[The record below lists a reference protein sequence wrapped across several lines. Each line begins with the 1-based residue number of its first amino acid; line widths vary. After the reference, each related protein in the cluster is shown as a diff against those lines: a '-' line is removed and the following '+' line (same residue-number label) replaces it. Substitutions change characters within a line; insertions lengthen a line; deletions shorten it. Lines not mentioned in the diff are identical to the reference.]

1 MPDHLNSQQIVKF
14 NRRNTTLF
22 ALLVAGI
29 LCSGSLIGC
38 DRDASKNADS
48 QSATTSPEN
57 GEAANNKK
65 PAEQIKI
72 TFAFQPQ
79 ENPDGMQLDVK
90 KFADFISKQTG
101 YETEVFLPTSY
112 AAVVEALRGKNA
124 DVAYFSAWP
133 YMIAHEK
140 ANAEILVAEERRG
153 QPFYYSQWYS
163 LKDGPIKELADLK
176 GKTIAFTSPT
186 STSGYL
192 FPFSKIIE
200 EGLLPVGGEPRDFFG
215 EVLFAGGY
223 QQAVLALVN
232 GKVEAA
238 AASDYALMQYLTEE
252 QRERV
257 HVVSKQGPVPTH
269 LLAIRGDLPQEV
281 KDNVRKALLELN
293 KDENKDLLKSV
304 YGAEKLVERTHE
316 EHVGALEQALKRVS
330 ADYPMK

>member
-1 MPDHLNSQQIVKF
+1 MPDHLSSQQFVKF
-14 NRRNTTLF
+14 NRRNTTIF
-22 ALLVAGI
+22 TLLIAGI

-38 DRDASKNADS
+38 DRDASKNANS
-48 QSATTSPEN
+48 QAAATSPEN
-57 GEAANNKK
+57 AASADNKK

-79 ENPDGMQLDVK
+79 ENPEGMQLDVK

-133 YMIAHEK
+133 YMIAHDK

-153 QPFYYSQWYS
+153 NPYYYSQWYA
-163 LKDGPIKELADLK
+163 LKDGPIKELGDLK

-192 FPFSKIIE
+192 FPFSKVIE
-200 EGLLPVGGEPRDFFG
+200 EGLVPEGGEPRDFFG

-223 QQAVLALVN
+223 QQAILALIN

-269 LLAIRGDLPQEV
+269 LLAIRADLPDDV
-281 KDNVRKALLELN
+281 KDNIRKALLELN

-316 EHVGALEQALKRVS
+316 EHVGALDKAIKRVS
-330 ADYPMK
+330 ADYPMQ